1 MSTCLTS
8 SGVCVCV
15 RACVHSCVWVF
26 VNIHESVQL
35 QCMLDIFGSHFR
47 NVTVADI
54 QVLER
59 RLLQTMDM
67 IVAKKKRYS
76 PNRGRC
82 SGSFFGS
89 LCAHTLNATI

>member
-1 MSTCLTS
+1 MC
-8 SGVCVCV
+8 
-15 RACVHSCVWVF
+15 ACVHSCVWVC
-26 VNIHESVQL
+26 VNTHESVQL
-35 QCMLDIFGSHFR
+35 QYTLDMFGSHFR

-76 PNRGRC
+76 SNRGR
-82 SGSFFGS
+82 SWGSTLAS
-89 LCAHTLNATI
+89 AVHTN